1 MDVLIFYYIGCLPN
15 FLQLICLLLMSVFD
29 IDAQES
35 EAEDD
40 PHGGRHAEGRVHGR
54 VHLTRNKYIKYF
66 LPMYKIFSILSAPW

>member
-1 MDVLIFYYIGCLPN
+1 MKYITAGVLVDS
-15 FLQLICLLLMSVFD
+15 LLMSVFD

>member
-1 MDVLIFYYIGCLPN
+1 
-15 FLQLICLLLMSVFD
+15 MSVFD
-29 IDAQES
+29 INAQES